1 MKKNN
6 IIAIAAIAL
15 MFTACSNDNDFTT
28 NNEGKDTPIS
38 LSVGVGELSVV
49 TRAES
54 NTTTPLTTGA
64 LGLYIT
70 KNGDKNIIDKYLCN
84 NAKFTASNTD
94 TGTSWTC
101 STTYYWASDNAT
113 INYFAYFPFLGT
125 ERTAAT
131 SLSWDT
137 STQTGV
143 GDGGYDPL
151 DLLYVNGSATNTAS
165 DHGIKITLGHV
176 CSKLVVNVSKL
187 GSEITTGTISS
198 IKIGGLKAKGN
209 FYLFADSNNGHDAGS
224 WDPDVNSADINMKSI
239 TANAGM
245 NSTYEAILIPQTAAF
260 TLTIRLSDNSEFQLA
275 VPEQTFAAG
284 TCYTLTMQV
293 GQDKVTIGNITQ
305 TPWQDVSGGELT
317 AQ

>member
-15 MFTACSNDNDFTT
+15 TFTACSNDNDFTT

-49 TRAES
+49 TRAGS

-84 NAKFTASNTD
+84 NAKFTYNNGWSC
-94 TGTSWTC
+94 G
-101 STTYYWASDNAT
+101 TTYYWAADNAT
-113 INYFAYFPFLGT
+113 IDYVAYHPYQSSISGNFI
-125 ERTAAT
+125 
-131 SLSWDT
+131 SWDVT
-137 STQTGV
+137 NQSSGN
-143 GDGGYDPL
+143 L
-151 DLLYVNGSATNTAS
+151 DLLYQNASNVANTVS
-165 DHGIKITLGHV
+165 HSIDITLGHV

-187 GSEITTGTISS
+187 GSEIAEGKTISS

-209 FYLFADSNNGHDAGS
+209 FYLFADSNNGHGAGS
-224 WDPDVNSADINMKSI
+224 WDPDVNPADIGMKSI

-260 TLTIRLSDNSEFQLA
+260 TLTISLSNNSEYQLA
-275 VPEQTFAAG
+275 VPSHTFEAG
-284 TCYTLTMQV
+284 TCYTLTIQV
-293 GQDKVTIGNITQ
+293 GQDKVNLGSITQ
-305 TPWQDVSGGELT
+305 TDWVTKDGGPLT

>member
-15 MFTACSNDNDFTT
+15 TFTACSNDNDITT

-84 NAKFTASNTD
+84 NAQFTYNNGWSC
-94 TGTSWTC
+94 G
-101 STTYYWASDNAT
+101 TTYYWAADNAT
-113 INYFAYFPFLGT
+113 IDYVAYHPYQSTVTGNCICWDV
-125 ERTAAT
+125 T
-131 SLSWDT
+131 SQDS
-137 STQTGV
+137 GN
-143 GDGGYDPL
+143 L
-151 DLLYVNGSATNTAS
+151 DLLYQNASNVANTVS
-165 DHGIKITLGHV
+165 HSIDITLGHV

-187 GSEITTGTISS
+187 GSEIAEGKTISS

-209 FYLFADSNNGHDAGS
+209 FYLFADSNNGHGAGS
-224 WDPDVNSADINMKSI
+224 WDPDVNPADIGMKSI

-245 NSTYEAILIPQTAAF
+245 NSTYEAILIPQTAPF
-260 TLTIRLSDNSEFQLA
+260 TLTISLSNNSEYQLA

-284 TCYTLTMQV
+284 TCYTLTIQV
-293 GQDKVTIGNITQ
+293 GQDKVNLGSITQ
-305 TPWQDVSGGELT
+305 TDWVTKDGGPLT

>member
-15 MFTACSNDNDFTT
+15 TFTACSNDNDFTT

-49 TRAES
+49 TRAE
-54 NTTTPLTTGA
+54 NTTTLTDGE

-70 KNGDKNIIDKYLCN
+70 KNGEKNVLGKYLCDN
-84 NAKFTASNTD
+84 EKFTASTTA

-101 STTYYWASDNAT
+101 NTTYYWAADDAT
-113 INYFAYFPFLGT
+113 IDYVAYHPYQSSISGNFI
-125 ERTAAT
+125 
-131 SLSWDT
+131 SWDVT
-137 STQTGV
+137 NQSSGN
-143 GDGGYDPL
+143 L
-151 DLLYVNGSATNTAS
+151 DLLYQNASNVANTVS
-165 DHGIKITLGHV
+165 HSIDITLGHV

-187 GSEITTGTISS
+187 GSEIAEGKTISS

-209 FYLFADSNNGHDAGS
+209 FYLFADSNNGHGAGS
-224 WDPDVNSADINMKSI
+224 WDPDVNPADIGMKSI

-260 TLTIRLSDNSEFQLA
+260 TLTISLSNNSEYQLA
-275 VPEQTFAAG
+275 VPSHTFEAG
-284 TCYTLTMQV
+284 TCYTLTIQV
-293 GQDKVTIGNITQ
+293 GQDKVNLGSITQ
-305 TPWQDVSGGELT
+305 TDWVTKDGGPLT

>member
-15 MFTACSNDNDFTT
+15 TFTACSNDNDITT

-54 NTTTPLTTGA
+54 GTTTPLTTGA

-70 KNGDKNIIDKYLCN
+70 KNDDKNVIGKYLCN
-84 NAKFTASNTD
+84 NAKFTVS
-94 TGTSWTC
+94 TSSSATTWTC
-101 STTYYWASDNAT
+101 NTTYYWASDNAT
-113 INYFAYFPFLGT
+113 INYFAYFPFKET
-125 ERTAAT
+125 EGTAAT
-131 SLSWDT
+131 SLPWDT

-143 GDGGYDPL
+143 GNEGYDPL

-165 DHGIKITLGHV
+165 DHGINITLGHV
-176 CSKLVVNVSKL
+176 CSKLIVNVSKL
-187 GSEITTGTISS
+187 GSEVDPNATVSS
-198 IKIGGLKAKGN
+198 IKLGGIYPKGDFN
-209 FYLFADSNNGHDAGS
+209 LSGDNPGTWTVDENTTG
-224 WDPDVNSADINMKSI
+224 DITMNKLG
-239 TANAGM
+239 TQATGM
-245 NSTYEAILIPQTAAF
+245 NSTFESIIIPQTAAF
-260 TLTIRLSDNSEFQLA
+260 SLTITLSNNTTYKMSIPSHNFN
-275 VPEQTFAAG
+275 AG

-293 GQDKVTIGNITQ
+293 GQDKVTLGNITQ
-305 TPWQDVSGGELT
+305 TPWQDVSGGNLT

>member
-15 MFTACSNDNDFTT
+15 TFTACSNDNDFTT

-49 TRAES
+49 TRAE
-54 NTTTPLTTGA
+54 NTATLTDGE

-70 KNGDKNIIDKYLCN
+70 KNEEKTLVGKYLCN
-84 NAKFTASNTD
+84 NAKFTASTTA

-113 INYFAYFPFLGT
+113 INYFAYFPFQGT
-125 ERTAAT
+125 EGTAAT
-131 SLSWDT
+131 SLPWDT

-151 DLLYVNGSATNTAS
+151 DLLYVNGSATNTAN

-176 CSKLVVNVSKL
+176 CSKLIVNVSKL
-187 GSEITTGTISS
+187 GSEVDQSATVSS
-198 IKIGGLKAKGN
+198 IKLGGIYPKGDFN
-209 FYLFADSNNGHDAGS
+209 LSGENAGT
-224 WDPDVNSADINMKSI
+224 WTVDENTTGDITMNKLG
-239 TANAGM
+239 TQATGM
-245 NSTYEAILIPQTAAF
+245 NSTFESIIIPQTAPF
-260 TLTIRLSDNSEFQLA
+260 SLTITLSNNATYKLSIPSHIF
-275 VPEQTFAAG
+275 VKG

-305 TPWQDVSGGELT
+305 TPWKDVSGGDLT

>member
-15 MFTACSNDNDFTT
+15 TFTACSNDNDFTT

-49 TRAES
+49 TRAE
-54 NTTTPLTTGA
+54 NTATLTDGE

-70 KNGDKNIIDKYLCN
+70 KNEEKTLVGKYLCN
-84 NAKFTASNTD
+84 NAKFTASTTA

-113 INYFAYFPFLGT
+113 INYFAYFPFQGT
-125 ERTAAT
+125 EGTAAT
-131 SLSWDT
+131 SLPWDT

-151 DLLYVNGSATNTAS
+151 DLLYVNGSATNTAN

-176 CSKLVVNVSKL
+176 CSKLIVNVSKL
-187 GSEITTGTISS
+187 GSEVDPNATVSS
-198 IKIGGLKAKGN
+198 IKLGGIYPKGDFN
-209 FYLFADSNNGHDAGS
+209 LSGDNAGT
-224 WDPDVNSADINMKSI
+224 WTVDENTTGDITMNKLG
-239 TANAGM
+239 TQATGM
-245 NSTYEAILIPQTAAF
+245 NSTFESIIIPQTAPF
-260 TLTIRLSDNSEFQLA
+260 SLTITLSNNATYKLSIPSHIF
-275 VPEQTFAAG
+275 VKG

>member
-15 MFTACSNDNDFTT
+15 TFTACSNDNDFTT

-84 NAKFTASNTD
+84 NAQFTYGS
-94 TGTSWTC
+94 SEWTC
-101 STTYYWASDNAT
+101 ASDKTYYWAADNAT
-113 INYFAYFPFLGT
+113 INYIAYHPYQSSITGNYI
-125 ERTAAT
+125 
-131 SLSWDT
+131 SWDVT
-137 STQTGV
+137 SQDSGN
-143 GDGGYDPL
+143 L
-151 DLLYVNGSATNTAS
+151 DLLYQNASNVANTDS
-165 DHGIKITLGHV
+165 HSIDITLGHV

-187 GSEITTGTISS
+187 GSEIAEGKTISS

-209 FYLFADSNNGHDAGS
+209 FYLLADTNNGHGAGS
-224 WDPDVNSADINMKSI
+224 WDPDVNPADIGMKSI

-260 TLTIRLSDNSEFQLA
+260 TLTISLSNNSEYQLA
-275 VPEQTFAAG
+275 VPSHTFEAG
-284 TCYTLTMQV
+284 TCYTLTIQV
-293 GQDKVTIGNITQ
+293 GQDKVNLGSITQ
-305 TPWQDVSGGELT
+305 TQWSEENGGPLT

>member
-15 MFTACSNDNDFTT
+15 TFTACSNDNDFTT

-84 NAKFTASNTD
+84 NAQFTYNNGWSC
-94 TGTSWTC
+94 G
-101 STTYYWASDNAT
+101 TTYYWAADNAT
-113 INYFAYFPFLGT
+113 IDYVAYHPYQSSISGNFI
-125 ERTAAT
+125 
-131 SLSWDT
+131 SWDVT
-137 STQTGV
+137 NQSSGN
-143 GDGGYDPL
+143 L
-151 DLLYVNGSATNTAS
+151 DLLYQNASNVANTVS
-165 DHGIKITLGHV
+165 HSIDITLGHV

-187 GSEITTGTISS
+187 GSEIAEGKTISS

-209 FYLFADSNNGHDAGS
+209 FYLFADSNNGHGAGS
-224 WDPDVNSADINMKSI
+224 WDPDVNPADIGMKSI

-245 NSTYEAILIPQTAAF
+245 NSTYEAILIPQTAPF
-260 TLTIRLSDNSEFQLA
+260 TLTISLSNNSEYQLA
-275 VPEQTFAAG
+275 VPSHTFEAG
-284 TCYTLTMQV
+284 TCYTLTIQV
-293 GQDKVTIGNITQ
+293 GQDKVNLGSITQ
-305 TPWQDVSGGELT
+305 TDWVTKDGGPLT

>member
-6 IIAIAAIAL
+6 ILAIAAIAL
-15 MFTACSNDNDFTT
+15 TFTACSNDNDITT

-84 NAKFTASNTD
+84 NAQFTYNNGWSC
-94 TGTSWTC
+94 G
-101 STTYYWASDNAT
+101 TTYYWAADNAT
-113 INYFAYFPFLGT
+113 IDYVAYHPYQSSISGNFI
-125 ERTAAT
+125 
-131 SLSWDT
+131 SWDVT
-137 STQTGV
+137 NQSSGN
-143 GDGGYDPL
+143 L
-151 DLLYVNGSATNTAS
+151 DLLYENATGVANNDNHSIA
-165 DHGIKITLGHV
+165 ITLGHV

-187 GSEITTGTISS
+187 GSEIASGTTISS
-198 IKIGGLKAKGN
+198 IKIAGLKAKGN
-209 FYLFADSNNGHDAGS
+209 FYLLADTNNGHVAGS
-224 WDPDVNSADINMKSI
+224 WDPDVNPADIGMKSI
-239 TANAGM
+239 TANEGM
-245 NSTYEAILIPQTAAF
+245 NSTYEAILIPQTAPF
-260 TLTIRLSDNSEFQLA
+260 TLTIRLSDNSEYQLA
-275 VPEQTFAAG
+275 VPSHAFAAG
-284 TCYTLTMQV
+284 TCYTLTIQV

-305 TPWQDVSGGELT
+305 TPWQDVSGGDLT

>member
-6 IIAIAAIAL
+6 ILAIAAIAL
-15 MFTACSNDNDFTT
+15 TFTACSNDNDITT

-49 TRAES
+49 TRAE
-54 NTTTPLTTGA
+54 NTATLADGE

-70 KNGDKNIIDKYLCN
+70 KNGEKTLVGKYLCN
-84 NAKFTASNTD
+84 NAQFTYNNGWSC
-94 TGTSWTC
+94 G
-101 STTYYWASDNAT
+101 TTYYWAADNAT

-125 ERTAAT
+125 EGTAAT
-131 SLSWDT
+131 SLPWDT

-187 GSEITTGTISS
+187 GSEIAEGTTISS
-198 IKIGGLKAKGN
+198 IKIAGLKAKGN
-209 FYLFADSNNGHDAGS
+209 FYLLADTYNHIDAGS
-224 WDPDVNSADINMKSI
+224 WDPDVNPADIVMKS
-239 TANAGM
+239 TTTNANM

-260 TLTIRLSDNSEFQLA
+260 TLTISLSNHSEYQLA
-275 VPEQTFAAG
+275 VPSHAFAAG

-305 TPWQDVSGGELT
+305 TPWQDVSGGDLT

>member
-15 MFTACSNDNDFTT
+15 TFTACSNDNDFTT

-49 TRAES
+49 TRAE
-54 NTTTPLTTGA
+54 NTATLADGE

-70 KNGDKNIIDKYLCN
+70 KNGEKTLVGKYLCN
-84 NAKFTASNTD
+84 NAKFTYSNS
-94 TGTSWTC
+94 GWTC
-101 STTYYWASDNAT
+101 GTTYYWASDNAT
-113 INYFAYFPFLGT
+113 INYFAYFPFQET
-125 ERTAAT
+125 EGTAAT
-131 SLSWDT
+131 SLLWDT

-143 GDGGYDPL
+143 GDEGYDPL

-165 DHGIKITLGHV
+165 DHGINITLGHV
-176 CSKLVVNVSKL
+176 CSKLIVNVSKL
-187 GSEITTGTISS
+187 GSEVDQNATVSS
-198 IKIGGLKAKGN
+198 IKLGGIYPKGDFN
-209 FYLFADSNNGHDAGS
+209 LSGDNAGT
-224 WDPDVNSADINMKSI
+224 WTVDENTTGDITMNKLG
-239 TANAGM
+239 TEATGM
-245 NSTYEAILIPQTAAF
+245 NSTFESIIIPQTAAF
-260 TLTIRLSDNSEFQLA
+260 SLTITLSNNATYQMSI
-275 VPEQTFAAG
+275 PYHTFEKG

>member
-15 MFTACSNDNDFTT
+15 TFTACSNDNDITT

-49 TRAES
+49 TRAE
-54 NTTTPLTTGA
+54 NTATLADGE

-70 KNGDKNIIDKYLCN
+70 KNEEKNVIGKYLCN
-84 NAKFTASNTD
+84 NAKFTASTTD
-94 TGTSWTC
+94 TRTSWTC
-101 STTYYWASDNAT
+101 NTTYYWASDNAT
-113 INYFAYFPFLGT
+113 INYFAYFPFQGT
-125 ERTAAT
+125 EGTAAT
-131 SLSWDT
+131 SLPWDT

-165 DHGIKITLGHV
+165 DHGINITLGHV
-176 CSKLVVNVSKL
+176 CSKLIVNVSKL
-187 GSEITTGTISS
+187 GSEVDQSATVSS
-198 IKIGGLKAKGN
+198 IKLVGIYPKGDFN
-209 FYLFADSNNGHDAGS
+209 LSGDNAGT
-224 WDPDVNSADINMKSI
+224 WTVDENTTGDITMNKLG
-239 TANAGM
+239 TQATGM
-245 NSTYEAILIPQTAAF
+245 NSTFESIIIPQTAPF
-260 TLTIRLSDNSEFQLA
+260 SLTITLSNNATYKLSI
-275 VPEQTFAAG
+275 PSHTFEKG

-305 TPWQDVSGGELT
+305 TPWQDVSGGDLT